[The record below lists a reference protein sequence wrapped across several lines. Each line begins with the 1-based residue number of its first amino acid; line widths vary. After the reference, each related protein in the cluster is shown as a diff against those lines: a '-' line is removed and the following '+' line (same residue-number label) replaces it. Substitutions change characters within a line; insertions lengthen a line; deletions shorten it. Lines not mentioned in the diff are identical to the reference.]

1 MDEHQPPV
9 RDACA
14 LLDRAHGD
22 NVNINLKH
30 ETLVSCRQWAYAV
43 GISRRCTM
51 PHSVAPLPFKPPRLD
66 GLSERLLAS
75 HYENNYGGALRRLNA
90 IDKRLKDLDWA
101 AAPVFD
107 VNGLK
112 REELIAA
119 GSVILHEIYFDGLGG
134 SGGDPSSG
142 LAAAIE
148 RDFGS
153 VERWRAEFTG

>member
-9 RDACA
+9 TRDACA

-22 NVNINLKH
+22 NLIINPRH
-30 ETLVSCRQWAYAV
+30 ETLVSCRRRAYA
-43 GISRRCTM
+43 GSISRRCTM

-90 IDKRLKDLDWA
+90 IDKRLAELDWA
-101 AAPVFD
+101 AAPVFEI
-107 VNGLK
+107 NGLK

-119 GSVILHEIYFDGLGG
+119 GSVI
-134 SGGDPSSG
+134 
-142 LAAAIE
+142 
-148 RDFGS
+148 
-153 VERWRAEFTG
+153 

>member
-1 MDEHQPPV
+1 
-9 RDACA
+9 
-14 LLDRAHGD
+14 
-22 NVNINLKH
+22 
-30 ETLVSCRQWAYAV
+30 
-43 GISRRCTM
+43 M

-90 IDKRLKDLDWA
+90 IDKRLKEFDWA

-119 GSVILHEIYFDGLGG
+119 GSVILHENYFAGLRGLGG
-134 SGGDPSSG
+134 GPAR
-142 LAAAIE
+142 AAAAPD
-148 RDFGS
+148 RGGLCPGGGLGQGS
-153 VERWRAEFTG
+153 C